1 MYFKS
6 ACVVAA
12 LAVVACM
19 ASASSEAASPVIRGR
34 FSYDGIAN
42 CQQPPI
48 QNFRFHAEGTAA
60 LSTDRTASLDV
71 KTSTSGRTK
80 LSAALV
86 AGLRRLAARPLL
98 MWWDGTRYVPFGITR
113 TISPL

>member
-1 MYFKS
+1 MNFKS

-19 ASASSEAASPVIRGR
+19 ASVSGEAASPVIRGR

-48 QNFRFHAEGTAA
+48 QNFRFHAEGAVA
-60 LSTDRTASLDV
+60 RLV
-71 KTSTSGRTK
+71 GIKGGVVSGVFN
-80 LSAALV
+80 LESSGVEAPDW
-86 AGLRRLAARPLL
+86 RPRH
-98 MWWDGTRYVPFGITR
+98 DKQYHEA
-113 TISPL
+113 